1 MSNLLTKIRDVGFTD
16 VFATIAATIDTQ
28 LQAVDAV
35 APVPSERRP
44 VYDLISTLHVSG
56 SDAAPVIDIRW
67 RARPATH
74 GSALATEAVVEAA
87 LRAGIASL
95 TITHD
100 GNAAT
105 FGVVSMT
112 DLGTALGF

>member
-28 LQAVDAV
+28 LTKVDAV

-44 VYDLISTLHVSG
+44 VFGLISSVDVSG
-56 SDAAPVIDIRW
+56 SDAAPVIDVVWIT
-67 RARPATH
+67 RPATH

-95 TITHD
+95 TVTHD